1 MMDPRA
7 YSIEIRYG
15 NYEGEACFQARV
27 LELPDL
33 YEYADS
39 YDEAYGL
46 AIESIEMTAEALAE
60 QGKKMPAP
68 FEHLEEFSGRVTL
81 RLPRTL
87 HASLAGHAEREDVSL
102 NALMVSI
109 LSAYR
114 GFDLGMQNTHD
125 EWQKLSM
132 PVSVSRQ
139 VDGVCMK
146 KRELPALRVV
156 SWPTRDAA

>member
-39 YDEAYGL
+39 YEEAYCL
-46 AIESIEMTAEALAE
+46 AVESIEMTAEALAE

-68 FEHLEEFSGRVTL
+68 FEALEAFSGRVTL
-81 RLPRTL
+81 RLPKSL
-87 HASLAGHAEREDVSL
+87 HASLAESAEREDVSL
-102 NALMVSI
+102 NQLMVSI

-114 GFDLGMQNTHD
+114 GFDLAMLDTHD
-125 EWQKLSM
+125 QWQKLTA
-132 PVSVSRQ
+132 PPRVRRQ
-139 VDGVCMK
+139 TDGVVMNS
-146 KRELPALRVV
+146 RELPALKSVWT
-156 SWPTRDAA
+156 SAQEAA